1 MNKIFKLFM
10 LAVVTLGFSGC
21 YNEFEEPAPAKVWT
35 KEDFSGSKLISI
47 KDFKQLFY
55 KEYGNGASSL
65 GKTLEITEDYVISG
79 KVISSDQA
87 GNVYKSVYIYDE
99 SSESRSDSGERIP
112 GTGSAIELKL
122 MVSNYVYFHV
132 GQTLFVKTKGLA
144 IGSYRYML
152 SVGGMPTAE
161 DISKGYANRNL
172 ESTLFVDQ
180 HVFKGEL
187 GRVTEED
194 ILVVNSNDYKTK
206 LSDDALGCLV
216 RFEGLTYKE
225 GTFEKDKYPQYLE
238 TTYPN
243 GSTTADYA
251 NKYYAEEGLTPTYAY
266 SYNGNRYYGSSLF
279 CYDNATTTS
288 GNYIVR
294 VSGYSNFALQPLP
307 SDGATGDITAI
318 YTKYS
323 SKSGGFIKYQ
333 LLINS
338 INDINF

>member
-10 LAVVTLGFSGC
+10 LAAVVLGFSSC

-35 KEDFSGSKLISI
+35 KADFADSKLISI

-55 KEYGNGASSL
+55 DKYGNGASSL
-65 GKTLEITEDYVISG
+65 GKTEVTEDYVISG

-99 SSESRSDSGERIP
+99 SSE
-112 GTGSAIELKL
+112 SAIELKL

-161 DISKGYANRNL
+161 DIAKGYANRNL
-172 ESTLFVDQ
+172 ENTLFVDQ

-187 GRVTEED
+187 GSLTED
-194 ILVVNSNDYKTK
+194 DTLVINSSNYKTA
-206 LSDDALGCLV
+206 LNDDALGRLV
-216 RFEGLTYKE
+216 RFEGLTYTE
-225 GTFEKDKYPQYLE
+225 GSFDGDKYPQYLE

-243 GSTTADYA
+243 GSTTAVYE
-251 NKYYAEEGLTPTYAY
+251 NKYYSEEGLTPTYAY
-266 SYNGNRYYGSSLF
+266 SYGGNRYYGSSLF
-279 CYDNATTTS
+279 NYENATTTS
-288 GNYIVR
+288 GNYILR

-307 SDGATGDITAI
+307 TNGAKGNITAI

-323 SKSGGFIKYQ
+323 SKSGGYIKYQ
-333 LLINS
+333 LLVNS
-338 INDINF
+338 MNDIDF

>member
-10 LAVVTLGFSGC
+10 LAVVVLGFSSC

-35 KEDFSGSKLISI
+35 KEDFSNSKLISI

-55 KEYGNGASSL
+55 KEYGNGAASL

-99 SSESRSDSGERIP
+99 SSK
-112 GTGSAIELKL
+112 SAIELKL

-172 ESTLFVDQ
+172 ENTLFVDQ
-180 HVFKGEL
+180 HEL
-187 GRVTEED
+187 
-194 ILVVNSNDYKTK
+194 N
-206 LSDDALGCLV
+206 DDALGRLV

-225 GTFEKDKYPQYLE
+225 GTYDGDKYPQYLE

-243 GSTTADYA
+243 GSTTAVYE

-266 SYNGNRYYGSSLF
+266 SYGGNRYYGSSWF
-279 CYDNATTTS
+279 AYDNATSTG
-288 GNYIVR
+288 GNYILR

-307 SDGATGDITAI
+307 ADGAKGNITAI

-323 SKSGGFIKYQ
+323 SKSGGYIKYQ
-333 LLINS
+333 LLVNS
-338 INDINF
+338 MNDIDF

>member
-1 MNKIFKLFM
+1 MNKIFKLCM
-10 LAVVTLGFSGC
+10 LVVVTLSFSSC

-35 KEDFSGSKLISI
+35 KEDFSNSKLISI

-55 KEYGNGASSL
+55 DKYGKGASSL
-65 GKTLEITEDYVISG
+65 GKTLEVTEDYVISG

-99 SSESRSDSGERIP
+99 SSK
-112 GTGSAIELKL
+112 SAIELKL
-122 MVSNYVYFHV
+122 MVSNYVYFHI

-161 DISKGYANRNL
+161 DVSKGYANRNL
-172 ESTLFVDQ
+172 ENSLFVDQ
-180 HVFKGEL
+180 HIFKGEL
-187 GRVTEED
+187 GSLTEND
-194 ILVVNSNDYKTK
+194 TLVINSTNFETA
-206 LSDDALGCLV
+206 LNDDALGRLV

-225 GTFEKDKYPQYLE
+225 GTYDGDKYPQYLE

-243 GSTTADYA
+243 GSTTAVYE
-251 NKYYAEEGLTPTYAY
+251 NKYYTEEGLPPTYAY
-266 SYNGNRYYGSSLF
+266 SYEGNRYYGSSWF
-279 CYDNATTTS
+279 AYDNTTS
-288 GNYIVR
+288 SSDYGYYILR

-307 SDGATGDITAI
+307 ADGTKGNITAI

-323 SKSGGFIKYQ
+323 SKSGGYIKYQ
-333 LLINS
+333 LLVNS
-338 INDINF
+338 INDIDF

>member
-10 LAVVTLGFSGC
+10 LAAVTLGFSGC

-55 KEYGNGASSL
+55 KEYGSGASSL

-99 SSESRSDSGERIP
+99 ASE
-112 GTGSAIELKL
+112 SAIELKL
-122 MVSNYVYFHV
+122 MVSNYVYFQL

-172 ESTLFVDQ
+172 ESNLFVNQ

-187 GRVTEED
+187 GSLTASD
-194 ILVVNSNDYKTK
+194 TLVVTPNNFKTA
-206 LSDDALGCLV
+206 LNDDALGRLV

-225 GTFEKDKYPQYLE
+225 GTFDGDKYPQYLE

-243 GSTTADYA
+243 GSTTADYV

-266 SYNGNRYYGSSLF
+266 SYDGNRYYGSSLF

-307 SDGATGDITAI
+307 SNGATGDITAI

-323 SKSGGFIKYQ
+323 SKSGGYIKYQ
-333 LLINS
+333 LLLNS
-338 INDINF
+338 MNDINF

>member
-10 LAVVTLGFSGC
+10 LAVVVLGFSSC

-35 KEDFSGSKLISI
+35 KEDFSNSKLISI

-55 KEYGNGASSL
+55 KEYGNGAASL

-99 SSESRSDSGERIP
+99 SSK
-112 GTGSAIELKL
+112 SAIELKL

-172 ESTLFVDQ
+172 ENTLFVDQ

-187 GRVTEED
+187 GSLTEDD
-194 ILVVNSNDYKTK
+194 ILVINENNYKTE
-206 LSDDALGCLV
+206 LNDDALGRLV
-216 RFEGLTYKE
+216 RF
-225 GTFEKDKYPQYLE
+225 
-238 TTYPN
+238 
-243 GSTTADYA
+243 
-251 NKYYAEEGLTPTYAY
+251 EGLTPTYAY
-266 SYNGNRYYGSSLF
+266 SYGGNRYYGSSWF
-279 CYDNATTTS
+279 AYDNATSTG
-288 GNYIVR
+288 GNYILR

-307 SDGATGDITAI
+307 ADGAKGNITAI

-323 SKSGGFIKYQ
+323 SKSGGYIKYQ
-333 LLINS
+333 LLVNS
-338 INDINF
+338 MNDIDF

>member
-55 KEYGNGASSL
+55 KEYGNSASSL

-99 SSESRSDSGERIP
+99 SSES
-112 GTGSAIELKL
+112 AIELKL
-122 MVSNYVYFHV
+122 MVSNYVYFQL

-172 ESTLFVDQ
+172 ESNLFVNQ

-187 GRVTEED
+187 GSLTASD
-194 ILVVNSNDYKTK
+194 TLVVTANNYKTA
-206 LSDDALGCLV
+206 LNDDALGRLV

-225 GTFEKDKYPQYLE
+225 GTFEKEKYPQYLE